1 MKTKISFFFFSS
13 LFAISKIE
21 RIKMH
26 SIKRESKRKKIEN
39 KQTKMKIFSA
49 FFFCVKEV
57 PSAGVNFLQ
66 IDNFLL
72 SLSRSNWT
80 RFRSLVSLAHTWTN
94 KTLDSI
100 WKALFICFAMKSKRN
115 FFFQWIKILQ
125 RKISFHQLLTPPPM
139 SLSLSF
145 SLSGIRFLS
154 LFSFVVEF
162 YVWVWFL
169 KHKFNLKLSLTKI
182 NIREKSHD
190 WISLSFWN
198 TFSLL
203 PPFFLFAVDFVNF
216 DCYFSIDSLN
226 N

>member
-49 FFFCVKEV
+49 FFSVSKKSRQF
-57 PSAGVNFLQ
+57 SS
-66 IDNFLL
+66 L
-72 SLSRSNWT
+72 SLSLGPIGLDFALWSLSLTLEQT
-80 RFRSLVSLAHTWTN
+80 RHWIRFEKLSSSVSQWN
-94 KTLDSI
+94 QNEI
-100 WKALFICFAMKSKRN
+100 
-115 FFFQWIKILQ
+115 FFQWIKILQ